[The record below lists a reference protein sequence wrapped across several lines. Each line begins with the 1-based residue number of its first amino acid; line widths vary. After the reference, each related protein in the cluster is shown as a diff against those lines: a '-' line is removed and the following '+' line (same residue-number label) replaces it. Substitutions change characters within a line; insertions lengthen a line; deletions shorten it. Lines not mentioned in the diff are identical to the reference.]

1 MFPSAVFALVLHI
14 SPSVKCG
21 DKREPSSSFEW
32 PSVATLDE
40 VKSSLRR
47 AALLIVTSCIIFF
60 VITKNYLTK
69 RENGKT
75 GKRQFKRGSQNGH
88 PLNFAVIA

>member
-14 SPSVKCG
+14 SPSVKC
-21 DKREPSSSFEW
+21 
-32 PSVATLDE
+32 
-40 VKSSLRR
+40 SLRR